1 MKKIKFRAWDTE
13 REVMANVSHIGLN
26 DCEVGMEDEEC
37 RCWNTP
43 YPYVCK
49 LMQYTGLKDKNG
61 KEIYEG
67 DILSY
72 KHITYTDCSKTKIE
86 EIEDESFIEI
96 ITYSP
101 MASIVK
107 PHSKNVKCFGYDSI
121 NKECLILDLTSDEVE
136 VIGNKFENPELLG

>member
-61 KEIYEG
+61 QEIYEG
-67 DILSY
+67 DIL
-72 KHITYTDCSKTKIE
+72 KGTTKWKI
-86 EIEDESFIEI
+86 
-96 ITYSP
+96 
-101 MASIVK
+101 
-107 PHSKNVKCFGYDSI
+107 
-121 NKECLILDLTSDEVE
+121 DEVLAIAYVKWDRGQFDLFTDAPRGSWEDSLFNYMKFYDVE
-136 VIGNKFENPELLG
+136 VLGNIYEDSDLLY